1 MQKLGVIG
9 LGRMGSAIAERL
21 AGQGVNVTGWTRSG
35 LGSAGAAKLGI
46 ARAETLADLA
56 AGSDI
61 LITSLYDDIAVGEVL
76 DTLATLP
83 LTGKLIID
91 TSTITPSTLTSRA
104 EALKADLV
112 DAPIAGGPEMVLA
125 GSCSLLLGGAPEA
138 AARALPILRMISDRA
153 VLVGPLGAGLVMKCI
168 NNGILQTYFAG
179 LFEQV
184 KIAKRAGLDLEI
196 VLRILCSGPVALPAV
211 IARLPKILGEDT
223 TVGFPVSGAL
233 KDNEVFHRIAEDLG
247 VPVPALGAA
256 RAMGQYGVANGLAE
270 MDPAGL
276 IAHAYHSA

>member
-138 AARALPILRMISDRA
+138 ASRAL
-153 VLVGPLGAGLVMKCI
+153 
-168 NNGILQTYFAG
+168 
-179 LFEQV
+179 
-184 KIAKRAGLDLEI
+184 
-196 VLRILCSGPVALPAV
+196 
-211 IARLPKILGEDT
+211 
-223 TVGFPVSGAL
+223 
-233 KDNEVFHRIAEDLG
+233 
-247 VPVPALGAA
+247 
-256 RAMGQYGVANGLAE
+256 
-270 MDPAGL
+270 
-276 IAHAYHSA
+276 